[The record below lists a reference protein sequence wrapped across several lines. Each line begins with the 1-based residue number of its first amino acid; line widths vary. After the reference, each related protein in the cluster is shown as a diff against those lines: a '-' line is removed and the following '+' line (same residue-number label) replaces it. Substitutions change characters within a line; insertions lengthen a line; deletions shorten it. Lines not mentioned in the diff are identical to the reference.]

1 MASAQAARCYVHTLC
16 FASAGA
22 LARCFDVLQESAA
35 LEDFLIE
42 PAAFRLRFLAPPHV
56 ARRLFERI
64 YLFGGLTWCS
74 SHPIE
79 PVAELRAAGTDA

>member
-1 MASAQAARCYVHTLC
+1 MNGRYYVHTLC
-16 FASAGA
+16 FASRAA
-22 LARCFDVLQESAA
+22 LTRCFEELQESES

-56 ARRLFERI
+56 ARKLFERI
-64 YLFGGLTWCS
+64 YLFGELTWCS

-79 PVAELRAAGTDA
+79 SVAELRAAGADA